1 VSRGFDQ
8 GSSNDPVVL
17 CNRGVAAHRDGR
29 FEEAEAHYRAA
40 LALAPEDPDVLS
52 RLGTLLAA
60 QATDEETFD
69 NAIAYLRAAAERS
82 GPADAS
88 NFALYSNLGNALR
101 RAGRLEDACEVLRA
115 VVLAAPKSWQAW
127 HNVGQAYKELKRD
140 DEAAAALRRAV
151 TLEPNDALTHAVLGE
166 VLCNLGRLNSAVASL
181 QRAINL
187 GLREFPVMSRLGM
200 VYRQLGELAKSEAVL
215 REVVDAVPM
224 DAHANS
230 NLAVVLAQS
239 GQFDGSQHYH
249 DRAVELAPDDLP
261 VITNRAYARLTAGDI
276 PGAWTDWE
284 HAIEDGPR
292 GKLRAVDH
300 PRWRGEPLG
309 SQRLL
314 VYREQGVGDEILF
327 ASCYPDAIAHAESVV
342 IETDHRIAPL
352 LSRSF
357 PEATVRGQTISTRG
371 VEMLADPDFDI
382 TVPAGSLPVFFRS
395 TVDAFP
401 DRRSYLV
408 PDPVQVAAWQQRL
421 APIGIG
427 ADGSARPV
435 RVGFSW
441 RSKLKTA
448 ERRLEYTRLAE
459 WGEIF
464 GIGNVEFF
472 NLQYDECEQELH
484 DAERRFDVRIHRWN
498 DVDYMN
504 DFDAVAALMM
514 NLDLVISPRSAV
526 AMLAGALGV
535 PTLMMGNRWDW
546 SDLGTDRCPWLPAV
560 TLIYR
565 HLGEEWDAVLATAAR
580 RVRHLAEPFS
590 TSNL

>member
-1 VSRGFDQ
+1 VTRRFDQ
-8 GSSNDPVVL
+8 GGNDDPVAL

-29 FEEAEAHYRAA
+29 LVEAEANYRAA
-40 LALAPEDPDVLS
+40 LAIAPENPDVLS

-60 QATDEETFD
+60 QASDEDTFD
-69 NAIAYLRAAAERS
+69 DAIAYLRAAAERS
-82 GPADAS
+82 GPPDAS

-101 RAGRLEDACEVLRA
+101 LAGRLEDAAAVLRD
-115 VVLAAPKSWQAW
+115 VVRAAPKSWAAW
-127 HNVGQAYKELKRD
+127 HNLGQVYKECDRT

-151 TLEPNDALTHAVLGE
+151 TLEPNDAQTHAVLGE
-166 VLCNLGRLNSAVASL
+166 VLCDLGRLNSSVASL
-181 QRAINL
+181 RRAIDL
-187 GLREFPVMSRLGM
+187 GLHEFPVMSRLGI
-200 VYRQLGELAKSEAVL
+200 VYRQLGELIQAEQVL
-215 REVVDAVPM
+215 RAVVEALPLDAN
-224 DAHANS
+224 ANS

-239 GQFDGSQHYH
+239 GQFEESRHYH
-249 DRAVELAPDDLP
+249 GRAVELAPDNLP
-261 VITNRAYARLTAGDI
+261 IITNRAYARLTAGDV
-276 PGAWTDWE
+276 PDAWADWE
-284 HAIEDGPR
+284 RAIEDGPR
-292 GKLRAVDH
+292 GKERAVDL
-300 PRWRGEPLG
+300 PRWHGEPLG

-352 LSRSF
+352 FARSF
-357 PEATVRGQTISTRG
+357 PGATVRGQTINMRG
-371 VEMLADPDFDI
+371 GEMLAEPDFDI

-408 PDPVQVAAWQQRL
+408 PDPAQVAAWEQRL

-427 ADGSARPV
+427 ADGSGRPV

-441 RSKLKTA
+441 RSKLNTA

-464 GIGNVEFF
+464 GIANVEFF

-484 DAERRFDVRIHRWN
+484 DAERRFDVRIHRWS

-504 DFDAVAALMM
+504 DFDAVAALMV

-535 PTLMMGNRWDW
+535 PTVMMGNRWDW
-546 SDLGTDRCPWLPAV
+546 SDLGTDTCPWLPAV
-560 TLIYR
+560 TLVYR
-565 HLGEEWDAVLATAAR
+565 HLGQEWDAVLAQAAR
-580 RVRHLAEPFS
+580 RIRHLADPFS
-590 TSNL
+590 TSNF